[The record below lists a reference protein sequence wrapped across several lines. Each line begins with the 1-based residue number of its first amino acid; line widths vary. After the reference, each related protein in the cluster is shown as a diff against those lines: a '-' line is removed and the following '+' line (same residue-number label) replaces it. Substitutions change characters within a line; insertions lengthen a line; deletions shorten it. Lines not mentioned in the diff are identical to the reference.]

1 MGLHYTIFYL
11 RVTKCTI
18 VSLQNQSVQVKDA
31 EAIAFQHYEES
42 MYKET
47 NKHMVPHSV
56 DVLEQLAASIFR
68 LIERDVQV

>member
-1 MGLHYTIFYL
+1 
-11 RVTKCTI
+11 
-18 VSLQNQSVQVKDA
+18 
-31 EAIAFQHYEES
+31 

-68 LIERDVQV
+68 LIERHAGLGHITTVVG